1 MPPWDAMDTSLNQTG
16 MLQNLWPPQDQPRR
30 FEPKGMRGPLRV
42 QDVDG
47 VASAA
52 QGFSFRPPALGELVD
67 ADDVPIFANTFN
79 PFHIRRGG
87 FEQIAE
93 VINAGDILL
102 AAAAQLANRVCQI
115 RRQVVVKQEVH
126 AASRC
131 SNSTA
136 ARTA

>member
-1 MPPWDAMDTSLNQTG
+1 MADPRGGGRPGVQRVARLPHRGGDIGQSLDIGQVIDAD
-16 MLQNLWPPQDQPRR
+16 
-30 FEPKGMRGPLRV
+30 
-42 QDVDG
+42 
-47 VASAA
+47 ASAA